1 MKRKN
6 VCVIGL
12 GYIGLPTAAIL
23 ASKGLSVIGVDINQ
37 EVVSSI
43 NKGNPHIVEADLDK
57 FVKLAISNGK
67 LKAFNK
73 VQKCDVYLICVPTP
87 FYKNSRIPKPNID
100 YVLSATESIAPFIK
114 SGDLIILESTSP
126 VGTTKKI
133 QQKLIDCGANLTDV
147 EIAYCPERVL
157 PGKIM
162 TELVENDRIV
172 GGLTPISTKKVVD
185 FYRLFVKGN
194 IFETDSKTAEMCKLA
209 ENSFR
214 DVNVAFANELS
225 IVCEAQGINVWNLI
239 RLANKH
245 PRVKILEPGTG
256 VGGHCISVD
265 PWFIVSQDTKNTK
278 LIRSAREVNNYKT
291 KWVINKIKKYVKKY
305 ITKTGTK
312 PKISCLGLAFKPDI
326 DDLRESKP
334 LEIIK
339 ALLSAGYETSVVE
352 PNIQSHSNLT
362 LLNLSD
368 AIKNSDIICV
378 LVKHHE
384 FLQPSIKEKLVECR
398 ALDFCGVLD

>member
-1 MKRKN
+1 
-6 VCVIGL
+6 
-12 GYIGLPTAAIL
+12 
-23 ASKGLSVIGVDINQ
+23 
-37 EVVSSI
+37 
-43 NKGNPHIVEADLDK
+43 
-57 FVKLAISNGK
+57 
-67 LKAFNK
+67 
-73 VQKCDVYLICVPTP
+73 
-87 FYKNSRIPKPNID
+87 
-100 YVLSATESIAPFIK
+100 
-114 SGDLIILESTSP
+114 
-126 VGTTKKI
+126 
-133 QQKLIDCGANLTDV
+133 
-147 EIAYCPERVL
+147 
-157 PGKIM
+157 
-162 TELVENDRIV
+162 
-172 GGLTPISTKKVVD
+172 
-185 FYRLFVKGN
+185 
-194 IFETDSKTAEMCKLA
+194 MCKLA

-312 PKISCLGLAFKPDI
+312 PKISCLGLAFKPDV

-339 ALLSAGYETSVVE
+339 ALLSAGYEISVVE

-362 LLNLSD
+362 LLSLSD
-368 AIKNSDIICV
+368 AIKNPDIICV
-378 LVKHHE
+378 LVKHNE
-384 FLQPSIKEKLVECR
+384 FLQPSIKEKLIECG
-398 ALDFCGVLD
+398 ALDFCSILD